1 MMLALRKMVS
11 ITALLVL
18 GWQAP
23 AAVKIWQTP
32 SAGRWD
38 EPAHWMGGLPAAG
51 DDVVITN
58 AGAEVLVTAATPA
71 LNSLTLS
78 RRLVCS
84 NWTTRIEAR
93 MVSIGTGGAITLPP
107 AFTES
112 QMSNR
117 VWIVCSNLT
126 IEAGG
131 KIDAAGKGYAG
142 GDGTIGSSG
151 SGPGGGQGGTSGR
164 GGGGGYGGRG
174 GWGVY
179 ATGAWTLRGG
189 ETYGSAAD
197 PVSPGSGGSE
207 WKYAGWV
214 GGAGGGAVRIESTG
228 TVVVDGWI
236 IADGANALRY
246 SGGGSGGGIWISCR
260 QFGGTGGL
268 IRANGGARGDEGGG
282 GGGGRIAVDY
292 TSLTGTPMVR
302 FETREAPCTI
312 PRGHVA
318 ARWPTHW
325 LSGHGTLWF
334 PDSQLVSATL
344 DRFDGMLLLADA
356 TGWPPDSL
364 TVSWP

>member
-1 MMLALRKMVS
+1 MMLALRRNVS
-11 ITALLVL
+11 IAALLVL

-38 EPAHWMGGLPAAG
+38 DPAHWLGGLPAAG

-142 GDGTIGSSG
+142 GGWHHRIERFRA
-151 SGPGGGQGGTSGR
+151 GR
-164 GGGGGYGGRG
+164 RTRRN
-174 GWGVY
+174 V
-179 ATGAWTLRGG
+179 GAWRGRRLRRTRRLGG
-189 ETYGSAAD
+189 VCNRSLDA
-197 PVSPGSGGSE
+197 
-207 WKYAGWV
+207 AGW
-214 GGAGGGAVRIESTG
+214 R
-228 TVVVDGWI
+228 DLW
-236 IADGANALRY
+236 LR
-246 SGGGSGGGIWISCR
+246 C
-260 QFGGTGGL
+260 
-268 IRANGGARGDEGGG
+268 
-282 GGGGRIAVDY
+282 
-292 TSLTGTPMVR
+292 
-302 FETREAPCTI
+302 
-312 PRGHVA
+312 
-318 ARWPTHW
+318 
-325 LSGHGTLWF
+325 
-334 PDSQLVSATL
+334 
-344 DRFDGMLLLADA
+344 
-356 TGWPPDSL
+356 
-364 TVSWP
+364 